1 MARADAGHATW
12 QNLAAFLDELRK
24 DVGTLVVDE
33 VHLLDTKLADFLL
46 AEILALAA
54 TRTSWTTRSAG
65 TAGPSFATASS
76 GSTLPAASAGM
87 STLATF
93 AWSGWRCA
101 RRLLLFF

>member
-24 DVGTLVVDE
+24 NVGTLVVDE

-65 TAGPSFATASS
+65 PTFATASS
-76 GSTLPAASAGM
+76 GSTLTAASAGM